1 MTHEQIRALFGGRS
15 PEEIKKNITPES
27 ARQLLDLMA
36 ANPKRVPRFIRRRA
50 QKELTKIAFGK

>member
-1 MTHEQIRALFGGRS
+1 MTHEQIHALFGGKS
-15 PEEIKKNITPES
+15 PEEIKKNITPKS

-36 ANPKRVPRFIRRRA
+36 TNPKRVPRFIRRRA

>member
-1 MTHEQIRALFGGRS
+1 MTHEQIQAIFGGRS
-15 PEEIKKNITPES
+15 PEEVKRNITPEA

-50 QKELTKIAFGK
+50 EKELTKIAEGK